1 MSTTPAENSAHVES
15 TTPQPRGVNRKTDVT
30 LSVVFLS
37 LQLVF
42 VVLSLALSF
51 FIFLSLIFPEHGPNP
66 DAWGGALVCAL
77 GPGIIFLPSL
87 GVGLFLLIKKRKAW
101 IFTLVGLAASV
112 GIWVLGYNLIYSNW
126 NS

>member
-1 MSTTPAENSAHVES
+1 MSATPAENSAHVDS

-30 LSVVFLS
+30 LSVVFLG
-37 LQLVF
+37 LQFVF
-42 VVLSLALSF
+42 VVASLFLSLA
-51 FIFLSLIFPEHGPNP
+51 IVLSLLFPEHGTHP

-77 GPGIIFLPSL
+77 GPGIIFRPSL
-87 GVGLFLLIKKRKAW
+87 GVGLFLLIKKRRAW